1 MPVLCLHLLLRIQ
14 AAWQPM
20 AVTMIG
26 AMAVGIVTAL
36 PRNLFER
43 FNALLAAISTIP
55 TAQPHVQQVP
65 HRSEPDSPAMGD
77 ILIETAMEKPANSRA
92 KLAYCASLTP
102 VAFLAALIGFCQAF

>member
-1 MPVLCLHLLLRIQ
+1 MPVICLHLLLRIQ

-20 AVTMIG
+20 AATMIG

-55 TAQPHVQQVP
+55 TVQPHAQQVP

-77 ILIETAMEKPANSRA
+77 ILIETVTEKPANSEAR
-92 KLAYCASLTP
+92 LAYSASLTP
-102 VAFLAALIGFCQAF
+102 ITFLAALIGLGQAF